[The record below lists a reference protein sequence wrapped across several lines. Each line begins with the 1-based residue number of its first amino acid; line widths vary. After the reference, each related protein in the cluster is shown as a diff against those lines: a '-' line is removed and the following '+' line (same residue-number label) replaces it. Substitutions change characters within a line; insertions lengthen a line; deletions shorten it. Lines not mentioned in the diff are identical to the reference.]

1 MEGERVMTVPIDAV
15 LTTTLGTAFYTAA
28 KKHIQSD
35 QPLLTTPYYL
45 WGMTYNIVVGMGIA
59 IVAYL
64 LNPDWMW
71 MYWVD
76 TSRLSF
82 GFTAYVFLMYPTMF
96 TMGFLM
102 ADQVEKIKKRGSFL
116 LLVALNTVLFL
127 FILLTLGRLWKVGT
141 ISQWDA
147 GTTVPLLGPGFSV
160 TPLAVALAIGFFLA
174 AISGLWLLRRFVKG
188 LN

>member
-1 MEGERVMTVPIDAV
+1 MTIPLDAV

-28 KKHIQSD
+28 KKHIEPD
-35 QPLLTTPYYL
+35 TPLLTTPYYK
-45 WGMTYNIVVGMGIA
+45 WGMVYNIVVGMGIA
-59 IVAYL
+59 IIAYL

-102 ADQVEKIKKRGSFL
+102 ADQVEKIKKRGSFFL
-116 LLVALNTVLFL
+116 LIALNTVLFL
-127 FILLTLGRLWKVGT
+127 FILLTLGRIWKVGT

-147 GTTVPLLGPGFSV
+147 GTTVPMIGPGFSV
-160 TPLAVALAIGFFLA
+160 TPLAVILAICFVFATIAGFK
-174 AISGLWLLRRFVKG
+174 LLMRFIKG